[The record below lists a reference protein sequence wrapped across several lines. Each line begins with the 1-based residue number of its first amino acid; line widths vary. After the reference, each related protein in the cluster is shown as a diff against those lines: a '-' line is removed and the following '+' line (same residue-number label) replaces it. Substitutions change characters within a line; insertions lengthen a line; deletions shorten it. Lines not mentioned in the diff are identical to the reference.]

1 MCKGTGNIPAWYLSV
16 ERGEHQGVKAALV
29 LVHGVHNSPI
39 FLQGVLA
46 AGIRG
51 RSAGSPSLAPHGA
64 PCLLRDPCPQALL
77 RVSNNNSVILLPDGL
92 GSSALPSK
100 CLALPVSH

>member
-39 FLQGVLA
+39 FLGRGFWQQGSGEGVQGVLPWHPTELPA
-46 AGIRG
+46 CSGIPVPKLCSE
-51 RSAGSPSLAPHGA
+51 SAITT
-64 PCLLRDPCPQALL
+64 Q
-77 RVSNNNSVILLPDGL
+77 
-92 GSSALPSK
+92 
-100 CLALPVSH
+100 